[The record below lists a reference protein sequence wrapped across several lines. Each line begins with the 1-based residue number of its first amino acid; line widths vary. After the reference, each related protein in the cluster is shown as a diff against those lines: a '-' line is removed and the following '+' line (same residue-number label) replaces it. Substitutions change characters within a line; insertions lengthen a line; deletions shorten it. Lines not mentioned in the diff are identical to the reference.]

1 MSSVWLGGGNNHASN
16 SKLWSNGV
24 PVAGESLSVETGTN
38 SPGPFTMNVSGNDL
52 AGDIV
57 SVAAILTANLSTHAV
72 MAANVTGGQTA
83 ATLNLSG
90 GDTVSVNAGFGG
102 SATVN
107 MVGNNTATIGANR
120 ASATVNL
127 ASGAI
132 FTGTILGG
140 YAGHVTVNGGGMCS
154 SFNNNGNSEADAPGG
169 SETVNV
175 AVIGK
180 GIFAVDGGNI
190 SFLKAVGPN
199 QSVNMEYGSIAIY
212 DPADFHA
219 SVTLSG
225 GLAQISLSNM
235 AAADSYS
242 FENGLLDI
250 WSGNSIIDALKL
262 TNNSAAG
269 YGFLV
274 EPPTGTGSLLITTV
288 TPGSTF
294 PASLP
299 THA

>member
-1 MSSVWLGGGNNHASN
+1 VNM
-16 SKLWSNGV
+16 
-24 PVAGESLSVETGTN
+24 
-38 SPGPFTMNVSGNDL
+38 
-52 AGDIV
+52 
-57 SVAAILTANLSTHAV
+57 
-72 MAANVTGGQTA
+72 
-83 ATLNLSG
+83 SG
-90 GDTVSVNAGFGG
+90 GDTATVSAGFGG
-102 SATVN
+102 AATVN

-132 FTGTILGG
+132 FTGTIAGG

-154 SFNNNGNSEADAPGG
+154 AFNNNGKSEVDAPGG
-169 SETVNV
+169 GETVNA

-180 GIFAVDGGNI
+180 GLFAVDGGNI
-190 SFLKAVGPN
+190 SFLKSVGPN
-199 QSVNMEYGSIAIY
+199 QSVNMEYGSISIS
-212 DPADFHA
+212 DPVDFHA

-235 AAADSYS
+235 ATADSYS
-242 FENGLLDI
+242 LKNGLLDI
-250 WSGNSIIDALKL
+250 WSGNSIIDALNL
-262 TNNSAAG
+262 TNATAGG
-269 YGFLV
+269 YGFAV